1 MANSFTVN
9 TYSPTDLS
17 LSFGGYQIAGWDS
30 ISIVRNAPS
39 FVTVRGIRGKHTRVP
54 SGDTSATITVSILQT
69 SPSNDVLSEV
79 HRQDIESGTSRL
91 DIMLKDSSGN
101 SVFSSDEAYIVSY
114 PETTYSNGFEYR
126 SWTIYCQTTK
136 SYIVGGNAYPETAL
150 FNAALNA
157 IGNIF

>member
-9 TYSPTDLS
+9 TYSAKDVS

-30 ISIVRNAPS
+30 ISITRTSPS
-39 FVTVRGIRGKHTRVP
+39 FVTVKGIRGKHTRVP

-79 HRQDIESGTSRL
+79 HRLDIENGTGRL
-91 DIMLKDSSGN
+91 DVMLKDSSGK
-101 SVFSSDEAYIVSY
+101 SVFSSDEAYITSY
-114 PETTYSNGFEYR
+114 PETTFSGGFEYR

-136 SYIVGGNAYPETAL
+136 SYSVGGNSYPQTNL
-150 FNAALNA
+150 FNKALDA
-157 IGNIF
+157 VSNIF